1 MQATIKDKFL
11 LLLVIIVGL
20 ASIGRHQWSLRSF
33 ASSGTKQALD
43 GLVVVHNKNDRR
55 IQNTTKRTTNNGNQ
69 PFFPFCNRTQIQHGQ
84 WIQQVLPHA
93 PYRSKYDQ
101 ICNNYQII
109 NGSRHWVDYEWQPTD
124 HPTCNFDHW
133 NASLFCQLTY
143 NAPILILGDSLSWEH
158 YVALVERYVTNFG
171 NGQRHVTIQ
180 LQSRTELVVQSICD
194 GATPVAF
201 HRTDGL
207 EDLNTTIFQDFFP
220 TILIL
225 NRGAHYVPD
234 DRLRRELQ
242 STFHVVKEWLRT
254 CQQEYGLTCHFYWRT
269 TVPGHYDCKNF
280 SGPVNNLT
288 SMEEW
293 VTNTNKS
300 SNHQAAAAY
309 HWQDFQR
316 QNKMVEEM
324 LESTFSTYQE
334 PSSLSRPPYRI
345 LDAYYLNLLRP
356 DGHLREGDCLHSCA
370 PGKVSVYNRLLLHWL
385 RMDRTIQDVQ
395 QLAVYAARDP
405 TWMNRSESKFP

>member
-1 MQATIKDKFL
+1 MVPARIVSDFGPKKNF
-11 LLLVIIVGL
+11 LVILISVFGL
-20 ASIGRHQWSLRSF
+20 ATFRHNRLHLHHF
-33 ASSGTKQALD
+33 TAGSGTSQYRKELNDLVTNHSATYD
-43 GLVVVHNKNDRR
+43 G
-55 IQNTTKRTTNNGNQ
+55 TKRTTNNGNQ

-234 DRLRRELQ
+234 DR
-242 STFHVVKEWLRT
+242 
-254 CQQEYGLTCHFYWRT
+254 
-269 TVPGHYDCKNF
+269 
-280 SGPVNNLT
+280 
-288 SMEEW
+288 
-293 VTNTNKS
+293 
-300 SNHQAAAAY
+300 
-309 HWQDFQR
+309 
-316 QNKMVEEM
+316 
-324 LESTFSTYQE
+324 
-334 PSSLSRPPYRI
+334 
-345 LDAYYLNLLRP
+345 
-356 DGHLREGDCLHSCA
+356 
-370 PGKVSVYNRLLLHWL
+370 
-385 RMDRTIQDVQ
+385 
-395 QLAVYAARDP
+395 
-405 TWMNRSESKFP
+405 